1 MQLLLFILLG
11 CNVPALLEG
20 RIKKAVDFANETAN
34 ATANATQ
41 VDWFLSGGIKNPD
54 EDTVTEAEKMMHA
67 ITSTHNATSWSFIRD
82 DMATNTAENFI
93 MVQTTMDL
101 NNYDGVYVITS
112 DFHHER
118 AKKIADKVIVGNN
131 FMWVLAPEELSDSR
145 YWERVHI
152 RNVDAD
158 VNKAKRKFLYQNA
171 LYQS

>member
-11 CNVPALLEG
+11 CNVPTLLEG
-20 RIKKAVDFANETAN
+20 RIKKAVDFAN
-34 ATANATQ
+34 ATVNATQ
-41 VDWFLSGGIKNPD
+41 VDWFLSGGIKNPA

-67 ITSTHNATSWSFIRD
+67 ISSENNATSWTFIRD
-82 DMATNTAENFI
+82 DVATNTAENFI
-93 MVQTTMDL
+93 MAEKAVDL
-101 NNYDGVYVITS
+101 TSYDGVYVITS

-131 FMWVLAPEELSDSR
+131 FMWVLAPEELHDSR

-158 VNKAKRKFLYQNA
+158 VKKATRKLTYK
-171 LYQS
+171 S